1 MAFMKTL
8 VRQKQELTT
17 LENVTSDTMF
27 SARQPYLLQ
36 TVMMNKES
44 DLDPDFS
51 LIQAEAEQLLEL
63 FRSACSH
70 QITHVNGVKRADPI
84 SLINSEGVCWCCGLH
99 EDDFPA
105 VCEVCGDLCGWS
117 VGEAASWCSAD
128 CADNEKTVSSCCEFH
143 GRFNNPQAWSMP
155 CGSADW
161 GDGFRIITEDDQVFN
176 AWGHEIKEA

>member
-1 MAFMKTL
+1 MSDDIRPTRSPTHTEFELGYLRLFEAAYLHLEGGLPKVCFMKTL
-8 VRQKQELTT
+8 TRQKHELTHPQPI
-17 LENVTSDTMF
+17 TSESMF

-36 TVMMNKES
+36 SIMTNDES
-44 DLDPDFS
+44 SLDPDFT

-70 QITHVNGVKRADPI
+70 EITHLENGDKRTEAI
-84 SLINSEGVCWCCGLH
+84 SLINMDGLCWCCGLH

-128 CADNEKTVSSCCEFH
+128 CADY
-143 GRFNNPQAWSMP
+143 
-155 CGSADW
+155 
-161 GDGFRIITEDDQVFN
+161 
-176 AWGHEIKEA
+176 EIKEA